1 MEQKPITVELYCN
14 NSIEEKLKKYQKKHD
29 MLQPILNNKLAS
41 LFSLF
46 QIRKTFL
53 ADNKP
58 RFIFVS
64 QEAHRSE
71 QDFFNDPENKRG
83 HLEVGSFNNS
93 WARRSTFTISK
104 TNLLVTEIFLESLY
118 A

>member
-29 MLQPILNNKLAS
+29 I
-41 LFSLF
+41 FSLF
-46 QIRKTFL
+46 QIRKTFF

-64 QEAHRSE
+64 QEAHKSE
-71 QDFFNDPENKRG
+71 QDFFNDPENKLFYAKEIREEIEG
-83 HLEVGSFNNS
+83 FKSVGIEIDNQ
-93 WARRSTFTISK
+93 
-104 TNLLVTEIFLESLY
+104 TNFHIEKPKQKPRKIWKDL
-118 A
+118 